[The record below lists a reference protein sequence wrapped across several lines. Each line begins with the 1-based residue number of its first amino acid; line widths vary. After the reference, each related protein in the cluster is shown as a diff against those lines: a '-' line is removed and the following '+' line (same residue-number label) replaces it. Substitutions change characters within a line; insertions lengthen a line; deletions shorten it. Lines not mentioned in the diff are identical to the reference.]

1 MCIEEDT
8 TKGERTRRRLLDV
21 AASEVARRGLA
32 GASLSAIAR
41 EVGIKPGSIYFHF
54 GSKEALIE
62 AMLED
67 GIRASLHRLAAA
79 LDDTPAPGGA
89 EGRLRAAVRAHL
101 GALADLRDYAVVV
114 LAPQFAEDREALPT
128 FRALRH
134 DYLEQAPDRRRRAA
148 RDGAS
153 RWSRP
158 SRDPGPPPG
167 RPQRRGAVRPVP
179 GSHGDGP
186 RRPTRLPLLNTT
198 PPGRNPDDRR
208 PRRHVGGGARP

>member
-1 MCIEEDT
+1 VCIEEDT

-134 DYLEQAPDRRRRAA
+134 DYLEHWRRIVADAQRATVLPDGLDPREIRDLLLGALNAAGLSGRSPDRTAMVLAA
-148 RDGAS
+148 
-153 RWSRP
+153 
-158 SRDPGPPPG
+158 
-167 RPQRRGAVRPVP
+167 
-179 GSHGDGP
+179 
-186 RRPTRLPLLNTT
+186 LL
-198 PPGRNPDDRR
+198 GFRS
-208 PRRHVGGGARP
+208 